1 MEYEFE
7 LRFKLP
13 KEAADPTEVIESLG
27 RAECTD
33 ALVGIGL
40 PGRVALRFTREAG
53 SANEAVLSALRDV
66 KSAIPAAKL
75 IEVGPDLVG
84 LTEVAEILGMT
95 RQNMR
100 KLMLANSAGFPAPVH
115 EGSAV
120 IWHLEPVLQ
129 WLKSKGYGIEER
141 QIDVAQVAMQIN
153 LVKESDRIGA
163 CAQPEIQMLV
173 A

>member
-13 KEAADPTEVIESLG
+13 KEAADTAEVIESLG
-27 RAECTD
+27 RAGCTD
-33 ALVGIGL
+33 ALVGIGQ
-40 PGRVALRFTREAG
+40 PGRVALRFTRQAG
-53 SANEAVLSALRDV
+53 SAGEAMISALRNV
-66 KSAIPAAKL
+66 KSAIPAVKL
-75 IEVGPDLVG
+75 IEAGPDLVG
-84 LTEVAEILGMT
+84 LTDVAEIVGMT

-100 KLMLANSAGFPAPVH
+100 KLMLANLVTFPAPVH

-129 WLKSKGYGIEER
+129 WMRSRGYGIEQR
-141 QIDVAQVAMQIN
+141 QIDVAHVAMQIN
-153 LVKESDRIGA
+153 LVKESDRIGVSA
-163 CAQPEIQMLV
+163 EPEIRMLI